1 MKRLVVVA
9 EDSLI
14 VEAIAIALRK
24 SGEFTLLGHLD
35 ARSASVEKIVEAKP
49 DVVLI
54 DEMDQSNR
62 SVELIRQITA
72 ERDSIA
78 VIVLTLS
85 PESARLDEIFEA
97 GASAAVSKATNPAAL
112 ATLIRETLDGRVLNV
127 HRPAGSV
134 HGSAAKS
141 AAAEE
146 SMLSTRE
153 LEVLRLVAAGSTNS
167 EIARKLWVTEQ
178 TVKFHLSNIY
188 RKLGVGNRTEASRYA
203 HVNGLLS
210 GGEASLPEPR
220 RSPGAGGDGESALKR
235 SKTAGEGPAG
245 AF

>member
-1 MKRLVVVA
+1 MKRVVVVA

-24 SGEFTLLGHLD
+24 SGEFNLLGHLD
-35 ARSASVEKIVEAKP
+35 ARSASVEKIVEAGP

-54 DEMDQSNR
+54 DEMDQPDR
-62 SVELIRQITA
+62 AVELIRQIRA
-72 ERDSIA
+72 ARDTIA
-78 VIVLTLS
+78 VLVLTLA

-97 GASAAVSKATNPAAL
+97 GATAAVSKATNPAAL
-112 ATLIRETLDGRVLNV
+112 ATLIRETLDGRMLHVYKPV
-127 HRPAGSV
+127 GPVQGSD
-134 HGSAAKS
+134 GKS

-146 SMLSTRE
+146 SVLSARE

-167 EIARKLWVTEQ
+167 DIARKLWVTEQ

-188 RKLGVGNRTEASRYA
+188 RKLEVGNRTEASNYA

-210 GGEASLPEPR
+210 GGEAVAS
-220 RSPGAGGDGESALKR
+220 
-235 SKTAGEGPAG
+235 
-245 AF
+245 